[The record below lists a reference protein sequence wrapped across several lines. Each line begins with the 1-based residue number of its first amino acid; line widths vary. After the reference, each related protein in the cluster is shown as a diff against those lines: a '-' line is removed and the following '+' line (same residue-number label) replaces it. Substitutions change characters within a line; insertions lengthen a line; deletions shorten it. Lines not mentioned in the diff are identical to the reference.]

1 MVKNTKESSDLEEN
15 NFSTLAKLL
24 VGMWFDLLAWTL
36 DQTNKQTIN
45 KYTFQSC
52 WFKVFILNRQSLFY
66 VILSLDKDFEAISK
80 LGLASEGGHYW
91 DALEE
96 QKTREIETLSW
107 ESFDSVATTL
117 PSLKWWW

>member
-1 MVKNTKESSDLEEN
+1 MTPWPEPWV
-15 NFSTLAKLL
+15 
-24 VGMWFDLLAWTL
+24 
-36 DQTNKQTIN
+36 KQTDN
-45 KYTFQSC
+45 KSTFQFSVLL
-52 WFKVFILNRQSLFY
+52 FKFWILNGQSLFY
-66 VILSLDKDFEAISK
+66 VILSLDKDFEAIGK

-107 ESFDSVATTL
+107 ESFDSAATTL

>member
-1 MVKNTKESSDLEEN
+1 MKQTN
-15 NFSTLAKLL
+15 NKSTFQFSTLL
-24 VGMWFDLLAWTL
+24 
-36 DQTNKQTIN
+36 
-45 KYTFQSC
+45 
-52 WFKVFILNRQSLFY
+52 FKFCILNRQSLIFG
-66 VILSLDKDFEAISK
+66 ILSLDKDFEAVGK